1 MKTIDKLIPKFQEDI
16 FFSAIRDKRDFAKL
30 LAISARNLLIDFT
43 EFQTLEATCTM
54 KLVVDK
60 MSRMFYFKD
69 GKYFSISFPFIVL
82 ISDGQV
88 TEISTFTGKK
98 VDNKSISAIIS
109 ILEEEQFQLNPSLLD
124 IYIASND
131 LSFIGIELLEE
142 IFQSEP
148 CYIRYDNDP
157 TNENGN
163 LHPLHHLDIN
173 YSSYGT
179 YKVGL
184 SDVIPIKNFEDV
196 LNINTNCSFLNL

>member
-1 MKTIDKLIPKFQEDI
+1 MKTVDKLIPKFQEDL
-16 FFSAIRDKRDFAKL
+16 FFSAIRDKKDFAKL
-30 LAISARNLLIDFT
+30 LAVSARNLLLDFSEFKTIDSS
-43 EFQTLEATCTM
+43 CTM

-60 MSRMFYFKD
+60 MSRLFYFKNE
-69 GKYFSISFPFIVL
+69 KYFSICFPFLVL

-88 TEISTFTGKK
+88 IEITTFTGKK

-109 ILEEEQFQLNPSLLD
+109 ILDEEQFQLNPSLLD
-124 IYIASND
+124 LYIASND
-131 LSFIGIELLEE
+131 LSSLGIELLEE

-148 CYIRYDNDP
+148 GYIRYDNDSK
-157 TNENGN
+157 NENGN

-184 SDVIPIKNFEDV
+184 SKIIPITNFEDV
-196 LNINTNCSFLNL
+196 LNINTDCSFLKF

>member
-1 MKTIDKLIPKFQEDI
+1 MKIVDKLIPKFQEDL
-16 FFSAIRDKRDFAKL
+16 FFSAIRDKKDFAKL

-43 EFQTLEATCTM
+43 EFQNVEATCTM

-60 MSRMFYFKD
+60 MSRLFYFKD
-69 GKYFSISFPFIVL
+69 GKYFSICFPFIVL

-88 TEISTFTGKK
+88 IEISTFTGKK

-131 LSFIGIELLEE
+131 LSFLGIELLEE

-157 TNENGN
+157 INVNGN

-184 SDVIPIKNFEDV
+184 KDVIPVKDFEDV